1 MHVRRRRRLLEC
13 DSCHLSTQ
21 RLSNRDYL
29 LMRLASSDLA
39 FINIYICIHIY
50 ILYLPTSL
58 QRCLF
63 TLVSYL
69 SFSNLSTN
77 AVCSLLVAQLSWFV
91 LPLYIL
97 NLFYTQHKNPSVF
110 TSIVYDYVSTSFRLC
125 PEFRC
130 TYKITFGRGTLLAA
144 HKQYRS
150 AYELCIRELPIPCSI
165 L

>member
-1 MHVRRRRRLLEC
+1 MH
-13 DSCHLSTQ
+13 T
-21 RLSNRDYL
+21 YL
-29 LMRLASSDLA
+29 YL
-39 FINIYICIHIY
+39 I
-50 ILYLPTSL
+50 YLPTSL
-58 QRCLF
+58 RRCLF

-97 NLFYTQHKNPSVF
+97 NLFYTQHKNPSVS
-110 TSIVYDYVSTSFRLC
+110 TSIVYDYVSTSFRLY

-130 TYKITFGRGTLLAA
+130 TYKITFERGTLLAA

-150 AYELCIRELPIPCSI
+150 AYELCIRELSTPCSI